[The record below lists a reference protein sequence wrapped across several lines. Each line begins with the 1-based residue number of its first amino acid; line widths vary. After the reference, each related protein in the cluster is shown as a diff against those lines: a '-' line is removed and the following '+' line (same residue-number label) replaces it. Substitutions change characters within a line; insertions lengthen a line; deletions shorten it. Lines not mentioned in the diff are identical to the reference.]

1 MLCSLFS
8 IADLSARYN
17 PSKARF
23 TALEFGKN
31 LYQYLF
37 SNPRFLAVLGR
48 RTCSSSYVICS
59 DLAHRFYQLNVPA
72 QKSIDQLRTTHLV
85 EQFCLVKCFAH
96 LVFG

>member
-37 SNPRFLAVLGR
+37 SNP
-48 RTCSSSYVICS
+48 
-59 DLAHRFYQLNVPA
+59 
-72 QKSIDQLRTTHLV
+72 
-85 EQFCLVKCFAH
+85 
-96 LVFG
+96 